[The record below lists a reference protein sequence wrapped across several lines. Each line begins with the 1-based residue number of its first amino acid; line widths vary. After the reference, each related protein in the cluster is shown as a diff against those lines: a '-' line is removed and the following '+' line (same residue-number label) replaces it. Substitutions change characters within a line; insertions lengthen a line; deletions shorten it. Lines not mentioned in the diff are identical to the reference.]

1 MTSNV
6 LPSTGE
12 FLKALLWFHELLDG
26 KRIES
31 LTEINLTDFLFE
43 VIDDLD
49 IKSEL
54 FNGLLNCSIVNGSS
68 TLTLPRTCTRNLEI
82 ENDWN

>member
-1 MTSNV
+1 MCVVWDVKLMKHN
-6 LPSTGE
+6 
-12 FLKALLWFHELLDG
+12 
-26 KRIES
+26 
-31 LTEINLTDFLFE
+31 TEINLTDFLFE

-49 IKSEL
+49 IKPEL

-82 ENDWN
+82 END

>member
-1 MTSNV
+1 MSDV

-12 FLKALLWFHELLDG
+12 LLKAFLRFHELLDG

-49 IKSEL
+49 IK

-68 TLTLPRTCTRNLEI
+68 TLKLPCTCTRNLKI
-82 ENDWN
+82 END